1 MFDTA
6 KLPALWDEVR
16 AQAVANP
23 GIYGR
28 IDFASSPERFTVDMA
43 DTSSLRGP
51 FVGRRATL
59 LADRDRVELIK
70 AYTFMGDRVA
80 DSYAALMS
88 KYGFGKLVQMLKTAC
103 EKGIEAVQDAPPELE
118 AFLADMERSPEWL
131 DMNLVNEG
139 ARLERNL
146 YAHLAPLLVRGGL
159 LGTFMNKYSALPMA
173 LTGNFSGQLAAKR
186 IFETATFFTLT
197 VMPGA
202 LERHGEAFKAAAM
215 VRLMHSMVRFNV
227 TRREGV
233 WDSRIYGIPIPQVDQ
248 MPAGLLSAFL
258 ISIQALSEGR
268 KEFTA
273 KERARVELARY
284 RCFLLGL
291 PQDLLGTTPEE
302 LVGLMLTR
310 HATLR
315 KAFDDT
321 TCGPL
326 VRGTMAAELSKDNSW
341 LGRLWSRLERGFSK
355 AFFVRNFTD
364 GDAAKAAA
372 IGVPFT
378 LIDRIDAAAAA
389 LLIFPQI
396 FAYNLASKIGFLRNM
411 ADQRLVRKI
420 ERLLR
425 SYGHAEFVSDATK
438 YKPAH
443 A

>member
-1 MFDTA
+1 MSNA
-6 KLPALWDEVR
+6 EKLTALWDEVR
-16 AQAVANP
+16 SQATANP
-23 GIYGR
+23 SIYGR
-28 IDFASSPERFTVDMA
+28 IDFSSSPERFTA
-43 DTSSLRGP
+43 DLSDVSSLRGA
-51 FVGRRATL
+51 FLDRRPAL
-59 LADRDRVELIK
+59 LANRDRVALIK

-80 DSYAALMS
+80 DPYAALMP
-88 KYGFGKLVQMLKTAC
+88 KYGFGKLVQMLKSAC
-103 EKGIEAVQDAPPELE
+103 ERGFEAVPDAPPELG
-118 AFLADMERSPEWL
+118 AFLADMDRKPDWL
-131 DMNLVNEG
+131 DLNLVNEG
-139 ARLERNL
+139 ARIERNL

-202 LERHGEAFKAAAM
+202 LERQGEAFKAAAM

-233 WDSRIYGIPIPQVDQ
+233 WDSKVYGIPIPQVDQ
-248 MPAGLLSAFL
+248 MPAGLLPAFL
-258 ISIQALSEGR
+258 LAIQALGEGR

-291 PQDLLGTTPEE
+291 PQDLLGTTPEDIE
-302 LVGLMLTR
+302 GMMLTR

-315 KAFDDT
+315 KAFDDA
-321 TCGPL
+321 TCGAL
-326 VRGTMAAELSKDNSW
+326 VRGTMAANLSNDDSW
-341 LGRLWSRLERGFSK
+341 SGRIWARAEQGFSK

-364 GDAAKAAA
+364 GGAAKAAA

-378 LIDRIDAAAAA
+378 LADRIATGVAA
-389 LLIFPQI
+389 LVIFPQI
-396 FAYNLASKIGFLRNM
+396 FAFRLAGRIGFLREA
-411 ADQRLVRKI
+411 ADRRLVRKI
-420 ERLLR
+420 QGLLR
-425 SYGHAEFVSDATK
+425 YYGHAQFVSDSTK